1 MQRLAMTMIKGL
13 RIVRVLTKFF
23 DTKLKYCWITSI
35 WQQLQQNGALPKF
48 LVGYFT
54 D

>member
-1 MQRLAMTMIKGL
+1 MKRPAMTMIKGL

-23 DTKLKYCWITSI
+23 DTKLKHCWITSI